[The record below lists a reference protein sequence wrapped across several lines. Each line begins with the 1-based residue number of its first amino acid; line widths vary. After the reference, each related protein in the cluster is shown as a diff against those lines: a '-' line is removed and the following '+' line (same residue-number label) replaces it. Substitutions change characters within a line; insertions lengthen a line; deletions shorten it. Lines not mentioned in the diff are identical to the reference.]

1 MSLFNAFV
9 NAPKFRKPGFKSALI
24 ATLLSL
30 LVMLLGT
37 YTRLIDIDFGCS
49 DWPGC
54 YGQLSFFSSD
64 INEPELFDHAESD
77 VFILL
82 PELLHRYLAG
92 FLGLLIVVLAVRS
105 WRRRDDENYP
115 FRLPTF
121 ILFLVVWQMLFGMWA
136 VKLALWPQVVT
147 VHLVMGAITCSLLW
161 LLTLRLE
168 NKRWKVPAEVI
179 DKLTAMRRWI
189 VLAIILVVV
198 EIMLGGWTSA
208 NQAALACPDF
218 PSCQNQWWPEMDLKK
233 GFSIT
238 ESFGAAHLSQG
249 LESKARVAIHVVHR
263 LGALITTIYIIGLA
277 LALLFIKDRRTRRM
291 SLILIAVLG
300 AQLYLVIGLGDIQ
313 RSLVT
318 VMTHNIGSILLLL
331 TLVTLATKVWTAK
344 LKYQRTI
351 S

>member
-1 MSLFNAFV
+1 
-9 NAPKFRKPGFKSALI
+9 
-24 ATLLSL
+24 
-30 LVMLLGT
+30 MLLGT
-37 YTRLIDIDFGCS
+37 YTRLMDVDFGCS

-54 YGQLSFFSSD
+54 YGQFSFLGSD
-64 INEPELFDHAESD
+64 ANEPALFDTAQTGISMMPAE
-77 VFILL
+77 LA
-82 PELLHRYLAG
+82 HRYLAG
-92 FLGLLIVVLAVRS
+92 FLGLLIVVLAVGS

-121 ILFLVVWQMLFGMWA
+121 VLFLVVWQMLFGMWT
-136 VKLALWPQVVT
+136 VQLALWPQVVT

-161 LLTLRLE
+161 LLTLRLD
-168 NKRWKVPAEVI
+168 NKRWKVSAEVI
-179 DKLTAMRRWI
+179 DKLTAMKRWV

-198 EIMLGGWTSA
+198 EVMLGGWTSA

-238 ESFGAAHLSQG
+238 ESFGPGHLSQG
-249 LESKARVAIHVVHR
+249 VESKARVAIHVVHR
-263 LGALITTIYIIGLA
+263 LGALITTIYIVGLSV
-277 LALLFIKDRRTRRM
+277 ALLFIKNRRVRRM
-291 SLILIAVLG
+291 SLIVVAVLCV
-300 AQLYLVIGLGDIQ
+300 QLYLVIGLGDIQ

-318 VMTHNIGSILLLL
+318 VMAHNIGGILLLL